1 MLIYEHN
8 LAHLFYSVNQVLSY
22 NINKEYI
29 LIRKLSEL
37 DRMPDIDKEL
47 EKIEKGGAW
56 DESDEVV
63 QVEVKKPLKIT
74 IRITKQKQV
83 H

>member
-1 MLIYEHN
+1 
-8 LAHLFYSVNQVLSY
+8 
-22 NINKEYI
+22 
-29 LIRKLSEL
+29 
-37 DRMPDIDKEL
+37 MPIIDIDKEL
-47 EKIEKGGAW
+47 EQIEQDEAW

-74 IRITKQKQV
+74 IRITKQKQA

>member
-1 MLIYEHN
+1 
-8 LAHLFYSVNQVLSY
+8 
-22 NINKEYI
+22 
-29 LIRKLSEL
+29 
-37 DRMPDIDKEL
+37 MPDIDKEL
-47 EKIEKGGAW
+47 EKIEKGEAW